1 MVTKMER
8 VIQIN
13 GQCCVWNKQWKTEEI
28 ESMENF

>member
-13 GQCCVWNKQWKTEEI
+13 GKCCVWNKQWKTEET
-28 ESMENF
+28 ESMENL